1 MELLFIHVP
10 KYVLSTPDKKY
21 RKAPTTYLNNK
32 SFNDEIIISNGQNGK
47 QEQSFTDKFFK
58 GSTDVY

>member
-32 SFNDEIIISNGQNGK
+32 SFNDEIIISNGQK
-47 QEQSFTDKFFK
+47 EQSFTAKFFK
-58 GSTDVY
+58 GSTDVC

>member
-1 MELLFIHVP
+1 MEQIFIHLP
-10 KYVLSTPDKKY
+10 DYVNSTPDKKF
-21 RKAPTTYLNNK
+21 RKDPTTYLNNK

-47 QEQSFTDKFFK
+47 QEQSFTEKFFK